1 MIKYIFILLVGLLGL
16 TLDASSQ
23 EKSCDSIYFDDNRA
37 SLNYAALNYLNQLKT
52 TSSSDTSVIH
62 LYAITSES
70 LDMFFSRRLSL
81 RRAQNIHDYLVA
93 IGIPK
98 NKMVIEEIIPLKC
111 ATESSFGTPFSFVQI
126 NKN

>member
-1 MIKYIFILLVGLLGL
+1 MLVGLLGL

-98 NKMVIEEIIPLKC
+98 NKMVIEEILPLKC

>member
-1 MIKYIFILLVGLLGL
+1 MLKHLCILLISLLGL
-16 TLDASSQ
+16 ILNASGQ

-52 TSSSDTSVIH
+52 RLSSDTSVIH

-93 IGIPK
+93 IGIPE
-98 NKMVIEEIIPLKC
+98 NKMVIEEILPLKC
-111 ATESSFGTPFSFVQI
+111 ATESSFGTPFSFVRI